1 MMFLNTADCKSA
13 ETHAES
19 AETHVTNL
27 PKHGTNLPK
36 HTLQICRNTSVQHP
50 PFLCYLSH
58 VLPQICNLRYNSY
71 GKYGRLQICR
81 NTRYKSAE
89 TRVFN
94 THLSCVTSPMC
105 YRRFVICSTIAT
117 ANTGKRLVNSS
128 TCYSSTAT

>member
-71 GKYGRLQICR
+71 GKYGQTPCQ
-81 NTRYKSAE
+81 
-89 TRVFN
+89 
-94 THLSCVTSPMC
+94 
-105 YRRFVICSTIAT
+105 
-117 ANTGKRLVNSS
+117 LVNLLLVNCNLSLRKLS
-128 TCYSSTAT
+128 K